1 MFNKMLLINISE
13 TSIEKDYWD
22 EIDMLCKKKVFFT
35 RDSKEILQ
43 ELADTDGILVNFGT
57 AVNKED
63 IDNAPN
69 LKYIGCLATA
79 FGKIDVDYA
88 AEKNIPVCN
97 LAGYSTEAVAEFTVA
112 AILEQI
118 RSLEEGKTRGRKG
131 NYSEEGIHAWELKG
145 KKFGVLGLGSI
156 GRRVAELVQ
165 GFGCDVRYYS
175 RNRKHDAETKGINYH
190 DADSLISE
198 SDFISINLAQTEKT
212 ENFLNTERINSIKA
226 NAVVINTAPMELVD
240 IDALAKRL
248 AKKDI
253 IFIMDHADETDLQDM
268 EKLRKHSNCIIYPP
282 IAYIT
287 DEASVIKQKMFVD
300 NIKNFLKG
308 NPTNRVN

>member
-1 MFNKMLLINISE
+1 MLLVTESFV
-13 TSIEKDYWD
+13 K
-22 EIDMLCKKKVFFT
+22 F
-35 RDSKEILQ
+35 
-43 ELADTDGILVNFGT
+43 
-57 AVNKED
+57 
-63 IDNAPN
+63 
-69 LKYIGCLATA
+69 
-79 FGKIDVDYA
+79 
-88 AEKNIPVCN
+88 
-97 LAGYSTEAVAEFTVA
+97 TEAVAEFTVA